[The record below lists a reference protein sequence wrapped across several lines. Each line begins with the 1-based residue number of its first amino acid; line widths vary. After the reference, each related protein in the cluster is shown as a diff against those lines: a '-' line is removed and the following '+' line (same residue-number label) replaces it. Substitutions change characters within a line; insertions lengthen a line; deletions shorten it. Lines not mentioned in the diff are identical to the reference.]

1 MVGHSSTTFGETSR
15 AARRMRTIAV
25 ARVSVRYASLTGTT
39 QATVCKWSNFPDRSS
54 PFQTADSTCEGSGP
68 EHPPMTVM
76 QSRNDLVRSVGSEC
90 SISVLAATVRKA
102 IKRPAG
108 AHVDPAE
115 LAPTTPGALYCFA
128 NGG

>member
-1 MVGHSSTTFGETSR
+1 
-15 AARRMRTIAV
+15 
-25 ARVSVRYASLTGTT
+25 
-39 QATVCKWSNFPDRSS
+39 
-54 PFQTADSTCEGSGP
+54 
-68 EHPPMTVM
+68 MTVM

-115 LAPTTPGALYCFA
+115 LAPTTPGWHRREDHLGLDQRARLHAGNNRCDELAQWPRASRFA
-128 NGG
+128 ASDLTASPDPTSS